1 MLGWVKKMTWVEIL
15 VWVAWVYKILARV
28 KKKACAASIE
38 LGLSWS

>member
-28 KKKACAASIE
+28 KKKHARRR
-38 LGLSWS
+38 LNWG